1 MTYISGPVTSEAAV
15 EIAGALPGLARLII
29 TGTVGLTTTVPGFDH
44 LGGTPIRST
53 PSVGLAR
60 PDFDR
65 VDPDASDGGGW
76 TPVFSRHDHH
86 DSPCILLPG
95 TANVCI
101 TCVTDVLFI
110 LRPTLDDA
118 EHAGLAGLIV
128 AVAMA
133 APLHPVA
140 GISLDDLASEIRR
153 ASQQP

>member
-1 MTYISGPVTSEAAV
+1 MTYVAGPVTSEAAV
-15 EIAGALPGLARLII
+15 EIAGALAGLARLIV

-44 LGGTPIRST
+44 LGGISLGST

-65 VDPDASDGGGW
+65 VDPDASDDGGW

-95 TANVCI
+95 TANVCV
-101 TCVTDVLFI
+101 TCVSDVLFT

-118 EHAGLAGLIV
+118 EQAGLAGLIV

-140 GISLDDLASEIRR
+140 GINLDDLAAEIRR
-153 ASQQP
+153 ATH